1 MVVGV
6 VTMRDAGDK
15 APQTTLDKVMS
26 RTIFTTNLSTSIA
39 TISQRMIAEDY
50 EMIPVVRNNQTLLGV
65 ITRRDVMDRISK
77 VQFSSLPTFSEQ
89 IGQKYSNRER
99 PLPIHSGAKYARE
112 KWCSG
117 QWGS

>member
-50 EMIPVVRNNQTLLGV
+50 E
-65 ITRRDVMDRISK
+65 
-77 VQFSSLPTFSEQ
+77 
-89 IGQKYSNRER
+89 
-99 PLPIHSGAKYARE
+99 
-112 KWCSG
+112 
-117 QWGS
+117 